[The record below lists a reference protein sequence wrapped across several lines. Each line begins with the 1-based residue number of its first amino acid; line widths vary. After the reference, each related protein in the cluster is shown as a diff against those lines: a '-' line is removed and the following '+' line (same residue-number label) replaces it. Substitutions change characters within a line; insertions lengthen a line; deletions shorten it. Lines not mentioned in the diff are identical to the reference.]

1 MLDQISKYIY
11 TVYKLKSVSLA
22 AKELYISQPALS
34 SAIRKEEK
42 RIGAEIFDRKTLPFS
57 LTNAG
62 KVYIQAIEKIIDIE
76 KNVKNHIA
84 DINDKKSGT
93 LRIATS
99 THLSFFVIPKIL
111 EVFHNEYPRV
121 DIHVL
126 MLNTDELVAYL
137 LNKRADLIFTPAE
150 ISSNELQSHILLE
163 ERLVVAV
170 SRKNVPE
177 SLRPFSVTK
186 EELIE
191 GSYNKKREIT
201 DLSVFE
207 AVDFVYNTPNT
218 NIHRKK
224 KLLFGKSDVQPY
236 ITSNADQLQL
246 NYNLMCSGFG
256 AVLLTDANVATMNE
270 SSECSYFVL
279 SQAVAKQSFSIV
291 HTKEGKG
298 HGSDITTEFINVA
311 KSLFEN
317 ENPLKILTA

>member
-57 LTNAG
+57 LTSAG
-62 KVYIQAIEKIIDIE
+62 KVYVQAIEKILDIE
-76 KNVKNHIA
+76 KNAEEHIY
-84 DINDKKSGT
+84 DINNKKSGT

-111 EVFHNEYPRV
+111 EIFREEYPWV

-126 MLNTDELVAYL
+126 MINTDELTSYL
-137 LNKRADLIFTPAE
+137 LNRRADLIFTPAE
-150 ISSNELQSHILLE
+150 VTSEELQSDILINE
-163 ERLVVAV
+163 KLVVAANKNTVPDILKPYSV
-170 SRKNVPE
+170 SR
-177 SLRPFSVTK
+177 
-186 EELIE
+186 EELID
-191 GSYNKKREIT
+191 GNFDKKKEIS
-201 DLSVFE
+201 DLSVFADFE
-207 AVDFVYNTPNT
+207 FVYNTPNT

-224 KLLFGKSDVQPY
+224 KLLFGKSDVQPH

-256 AVLLTDANVATMNE
+256 AFLLTDANVATMHAR
-270 SSECSYFVL
+270 SECTYFVL
-279 SQAVAKQSFSIV
+279 SQDVANQSFSIV
-291 HTKEGKG
+291 HLKEGKEACA
-298 HGSDITTEFINVA
+298 DLTKEFVEVA
-311 KSLFEN
+311 KRLFKDKNALE
-317 ENPLKILTA
+317 ILAV